1 MKTYLK
7 AHPQLA
13 VGNFNRAHGGNIWQ
27 VGRRCNIRPEEVI
40 DFSSNI
46 NPLGLSPKAKARIK
60 DTLHLVHAYPEPDGD
75 QLREE
80 LARFHSLPCENI
92 LVGNGSTEFIYL
104 IPQAFKA
111 GKALVIEPGFS
122 EYRNPLVLAG
132 CRGDT
137 FLTREDNDFIPDI
150 TGLTRSLKK
159 GYDLLYLSNPAN
171 PTGVLLSK
179 DEVLEIAGVCRRY
192 GTVLV
197 IDEAFI
203 DFVEA
208 TSIKREATTMDNI
221 IVLRSMT
228 KFFAM
233 AGLRLGY
240 VISSGGIIRMM
251 EGFRPPWSVNTMAI
265 VAGVEALRD
274 RNYIMETLDWFMCER
289 PFLFEGLKATPGLR
303 PYPSAAN
310 FFLVRILSGLTS
322 SVLQEAFLRRGIL
335 VRDCSSFR
343 GLGDTFF
350 RVSIKK
356 REENEILLKGLNDLV
371 SIHGHA

>member
-1 MKTYLK
+1 M
-7 AHPQLA
+7 
-13 VGNFNRAHGGNIWQ
+13 
-27 VGRRCNIRPEEVI
+27 CNIRPEEVI

-46 NPLGLSPKAKARIK
+46 NPLGLSIKAKARIK
-60 DTLHLVHAYPEPDGD
+60 DTLPLMDAYPEPDGD
-75 QLREE
+75 QFREE
-80 LARFHSLPCENI
+80 LARFHSLPYEDI

-111 GKALVIEPGFS
+111 GKALIIEPGFS
-122 EYRNPLVLAG
+122 EYRNPLELAG
-132 CRGDT
+132 WRVDT
-137 FLTREDNDFIPDI
+137 FLTREEDNFILDI
-150 TGLTRSLKK
+150 TSLTRTLKK
-159 GYDLLYLSNPAN
+159 GYGLLYLSNPAN
-171 PTGVLLSK
+171 PTGILLSK
-179 DEVLEIAGVCRRY
+179 GEVLEIAGVCRRY

-203 DFVEA
+203 DFVED

-221 IVLRSMT
+221 VVLRSMT

-240 VISSGGIIRMM
+240 IISSGDIIRMI

-274 RNYIMETLDWFMCER
+274 RDYIRETFDWFMCER
-289 PFLFEGLKATPGLR
+289 SFLFEGLKVTPGLR

-310 FFLVRILSGLTS
+310 FFLVRILNGLTS
-322 SVLQEAFLRRGIL
+322 SVLQEALLRKGI
-335 VRDCSSFR
+335 VIRDCSSFR

-356 REENEILLKGLNDLV
+356 RGENEILLKALMGLSMEV
-371 SIHGHA
+371 